1 MAVPRTNPEV
11 WDMLNR
17 GQQVADNST
26 QKVQSLMAH
35 ALSAIIEV
43 INQIGSG
50 TAGLTEEHLQ
60 TLTDANRLVTMSFSA
75 MCQVRK
81 ELIRNALGFPLGKL
95 CTWDTPIGQ
104 ELLFPEL
111 GKKLKDKDDMQVKLR
126 RQNKFR

>member
-1 MAVPRTNPEV
+1 MSVPRTNPEV

-17 GQQVADNST
+17 GQQVADNGA
-26 QKVQSLMAH
+26 QRVQSLMAH

-60 TLTDANRLVTMSFSA
+60 TLTDANRLVTMGFSS
-75 MCQVRK
+75 MSQIRK
-81 ELIRNALGFPLGKL
+81 ELIRNALGYPLGKL
-95 CTWDTPIGQ
+95 CTWETPVGT
-104 ELLFPEL
+104 ELLFPDL

-126 RQNKFR
+126 RKKQFR